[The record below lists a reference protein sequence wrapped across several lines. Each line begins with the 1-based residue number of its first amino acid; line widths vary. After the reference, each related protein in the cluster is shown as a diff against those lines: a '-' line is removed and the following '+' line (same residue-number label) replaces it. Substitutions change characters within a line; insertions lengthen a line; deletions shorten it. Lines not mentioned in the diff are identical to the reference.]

1 MRSLFSR
8 DSRKAV
14 EAPVIPKK
22 LLPKRVHARLQQ
34 LAQETLHGVDS
45 EDSEN
50 SLLQANNNSGT
61 VETLE
66 NNNKEEEEESN
77 RATIFKRPLDKES
90 AQLLAT
96 IGSDLSDSSIAFFE
110 EDASVSSSNRVVSQ
124 SPSKPTSLLG
134 NAGVEAGESLLVSTT
149 TPRSATAMVVK
160 NRLDDAIAPSQP
172 SSLSFMITS
181 PVVVQ
186 KFVVGTTMTTL
197 LVCFVYQVLAFPTTW
212 IVWTATSLSLYCA
225 TFLWPKKTTP
235 YTSKATLFDQR
246 QKLLSEGL
254 PYKSRLVVA
263 QANVRRL
270 QYKVKLLQD
279 LQKVQE
285 RYVALQQESAV
296 ALTTQ
301 ALIKSN
307 KSATSTHL
315 NALALSILPAK
326 LATMGVKLHMS
337 PLSALAKSRR
347 GSRAILVD
355 LYRDLVAPHPT
366 MFRYP
371 PLLQSQRETAGAPT
385 SAKKRA
391 KSQRVDDI

>member
-14 EAPVIPKK
+14 EAPVISKK
-22 LLPKRVHARLQQ
+22 LPKRVHARLQQ

-50 SLLQANNNSGT
+50 SLLQANNNNGI
-61 VETLE
+61 VESLE
-66 NNNKEEEEESN
+66 NNNEEEEDESN

-90 AQLLAT
+90 VQLLAT

-110 EDASVSSSNRVVSQ
+110 EDVSVSSSDRVVSQ

-160 NRLDDAIAPSQP
+160 NRLDDTMAPSQP

-235 YTSKATLFDQR
+235 YASKATLFDQR